1 MQKASAP
8 PEDCVVTD
16 CAVWSGSSSRRYPP
30 DLRERAAR
38 MVAASSDQHESG
50 VGGDRRGCPAV
61 ASCWH
66 PQGPSPADS
75 HHQYESINR
84 TDPSTVVGYRSSSRA
99 PCDRRARSR
108 LRVRRGVKHVGG
120 RPAPHPADQSRRDHD
135 PPVGVST
142 AAIVT
147 TAATAT
153 PIHHAAIAVSTPL
166 LQTPC
171 RSSAARAHP
180 LYRRP

>member
-84 TDPSTVVGYRSSSRA
+84 TDPSTVVGYRALLDRHINPTLGAVPLGHLSG
-99 PCDRRARSR
+99 PRRAE
-108 LRVRRGVKHVGG
+108 LR
-120 RPAPHPADQSRRDHD
+120 DDD
-135 PPVGVST
+135 
-142 AAIVT
+142 
-147 TAATAT
+147 
-153 PIHHAAIAVSTPL
+153 
-166 LQTPC
+166 
-171 RSSAARAHP
+171 
-180 LYRRP
+180 